1 MRRTPSEEAR
11 SDSIKSAG
19 NYGEAL
25 KLVSKNENEKK
36 FEEWFLTWVRSAFK
50 VRKNKEAVLEL
61 IDWSK
66 TLSKEGRE
74 TQKSFIAFALEL
86 FRQALLKNYF
96 LENLTV
102 FSPTTDFNFDAFSE
116 FITGKN
122 IEEVSLELEEAYYN
136 IQSNG
141 NSQMIF
147 MDLSLKLTRLLHKS

>member
-1 MRRTPSEEAR
+1 
-11 SDSIKSAG
+11 
-19 NYGEAL
+19 
-25 KLVSKNENEKK
+25 
-36 FEEWFLTWVRSAFK
+36 
-50 VRKNKEAVLEL
+50 
-61 IDWSK
+61 
-66 TLSKEGRE
+66 
-74 TQKSFIAFALEL
+74 
-86 FRQALLKNYF
+86 
-96 LENLTV
+96 LTV